1 MDSSK
6 EAARISASAPPR
18 AFMGGAKSA
27 RRAGARGYTR
37 GVDYCI
43 YCTTLPEVGLTPP
56 LVSSDCVVDRGK
68 SFS

>member
-18 AFMGGAKSA
+18 AFMGGANSA

-37 GVDYCI
+37 GV
-43 YCTTLPEVGLTPP
+43 V
-56 LVSSDCVVDRGK
+56 
-68 SFS
+68 